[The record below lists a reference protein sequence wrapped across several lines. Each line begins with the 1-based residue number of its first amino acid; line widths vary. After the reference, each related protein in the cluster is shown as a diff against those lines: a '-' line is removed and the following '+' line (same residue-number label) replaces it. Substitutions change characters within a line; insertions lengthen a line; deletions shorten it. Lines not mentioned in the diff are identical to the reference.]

1 MVTSTLLRPS
11 MTRGFVGQGGCFDE
25 LSTGRTNMS
34 WRQSPSI
41 LSLSKDGD
49 LERIRTSD
57 LRLSSFVPPAAG
69 LRRINS
75 GRHILY
81 FSYKVVTSRGFEPLI
96 FGSGGRRSIQL
107 SYEALLRS
115 LFHSELRRAGRAE
128 LLQLP
133 ALRSANEVLRSFEQQ
148 SAGGRRECKVGSY
161 EATTPE
167 QYRGNFKIQSSK
179 SKEF

>member
-49 LERIRTSD
+49 LERIRTCLRKQASD

-128 LLQLP
+128 
-133 ALRSANEVLRSFEQQ
+133 
-148 SAGGRRECKVGSY
+148 
-161 EATTPE
+161 
-167 QYRGNFKIQSSK
+167 
-179 SKEF
+179 